1 MTTKCKRWKARTS
14 YQEPRVN
21 ILQFIGQ
28 MSSQSAPHGGGGGGA
43 LYWLLYSGLTSCKP
57 SFSSPSLLAWATGH
71 NNVFEQIFYNFTERE
86 AEPSPSISSLA
97 VTELCFCE
105 KILF

>member
-1 MTTKCKRWKARTS
+1 MVCA
-14 YQEPRVN
+14 
-21 ILQFIGQ
+21 
-28 MSSQSAPHGGGGGGA
+28 GGGGGA
-43 LYWLLYSGLTSCKP
+43 LYWLLYPGLTSCKP

-86 AEPSPSISSLA
+86 AEPSPYISSLA